1 MISALSSRRRFG
13 SGRGQ
18 NTPQIITTPVENI
31 DDDISYYT
39 TTKHS
44 LLHPTTPSPQAV
56 DEFDQAAVT
65 SANRSAEVS
74 KLLSDHLV
82 VLTPTPGVCITEDE
96 VIMDEAK
103 VSLPEL
109 EEHQNNSSYNEHSMS
124 EDYSVPPT
132 YSTLPPQMKSIMS
145 NIRSTTTSATRPL
158 SPNSLSHKML
168 FSSVS
173 SIVSPPQHFN
183 LQQHSLLVEEERQV
197 IFHNVS
203 LGIKISRH
211 SDGYVRV
218 LSVTPPKST
227 PKREG
232 DSSNEGENKPARTGD
247 EIHVGDVVRQVSD
260 VNLRMP
266 IDSAVWKLTVGLI
279 KMAPRPLQF
288 IVAKEIKKQ
297 EEKREDEVSK
307 RGLYRWPS
315 RADRIAAG
323 EEESVQ
329 EPETTTTTNAPQP
342 SHFFTGPTRTIHFL
356 ESALGVKL
364 HHNTSGYVQIL
375 SVAPY
380 KSFPNSPLARTGDS
394 IYAGDVVLEVGGV
407 WNLREPID
415 KVEWGTL
422 ITFIKESKRPL
433 SMVVGDADS
442 LMILKKET
450 ELSLEKE
457 EEEVKEANDLA
468 LSEAEE
474 ENKSFQDKE
483 EDTEKKDQEDK
494 MSNDKEETAS
504 SLEDKGLEEA
514 VSSTEAEETGGN
526 EDREES
532 SNECNVDDS
541 TTEEEDDGQ

>member
-1 MISALSSRRRFG
+1 MMIIIF
-13 SGRGQ
+13 
-18 NTPQIITTPVENI
+18 QIITTPGNEDEDNT
-31 DDDISYYT
+31 SYYT

-44 LLHPTTPSPQAV
+44 LLHPSTPSPQAV
-56 DEFDQAAVT
+56 DEFDQAVT

-74 KLLSDHLV
+74 KLISDHLV

-109 EEHQNNSSYNEHSMS
+109 EEHQNNSNISAQGKDDLSI
-124 EDYSVPPT
+124 PPT
-132 YSTLPPQMKSIMS
+132 YSTLPPQMKSIMN
-145 NIRSTTTSATRPL
+145 NIQSTTGTTRPL

-173 SIVSPPQHFN
+173 SIVSPPQHYN
-183 LQQHSLLVEEERQV
+183 LQQHSLVVGDERQV

-218 LSVTPPKST
+218 LSVTPPTST
-227 PKREG
+227 PQREG
-232 DSSNEGENKPARTGD
+232 DSNNEEDKPARTGD

-279 KMAPRPLQF
+279 KMAPRPLMF
-288 IVAKEIKKQ
+288 IVAKEIKK
-297 EEKREDEVSK
+297 EEKREDEEVSK

-315 RADRIAAG
+315 RANRTDA
-323 EEESVQ
+323 SVEASGQ
-329 EPETTTTTNAPQP
+329 EPETAISTPQP
-342 SHFFTGPTRTIHFL
+342 THFFTGPTRTIHFL

-394 IYAGDVVLEVGGV
+394 IHAGDVVLEVGGV

-415 KVEWGTL
+415 KVGWSTL

-442 LMILKKET
+442 LMIPKKDT

-457 EEEVKEANDLA
+457 EEEAEVNELVPSEVVKGTE
-468 LSEAEE
+468 SSQE
-474 ENKSFQDKE
+474 KE
-483 EDTEKKDQEDK
+483 EDIEEKDQEDEILNE
-494 MSNDKEETAS
+494 SDGAEEIAS
-504 SLEDKGLEEA
+504 SQEEDKGLEVA
-514 VSSTEAEETGGN
+514 AGSSTEAEETVGT
-526 EDREES
+526 EDREEK
-532 SNECNVDDS
+532 SNECKDDDP
-541 TTEEEDDGQ
+541 TPDTKP

>member
-1 MISALSSRRRFG
+1 
-13 SGRGQ
+13 
-18 NTPQIITTPVENI
+18 
-31 DDDISYYT
+31 
-39 TTKHS
+39 
-44 LLHPTTPSPQAV
+44 
-56 DEFDQAAVT
+56 
-65 SANRSAEVS
+65 
-74 KLLSDHLV
+74 
-82 VLTPTPGVCITEDE
+82 
-96 VIMDEAK
+96 MDEAK
-103 VSLPEL
+103 VVLPEL
-109 EEHQNNSSYNEHSMS
+109 EEHQNNTISAQG
-124 EDYSVPPT
+124 EDDLSTPPT
-132 YSTLPPQMKSIMS
+132 YSTLPPQMKSIMN
-145 NIRSTTTSATRPL
+145 NIQSTTTSSSTRPL

-183 LQQHSLLVEEERQV
+183 LQQQTLIVGEERQV

-218 LSVTPPKST
+218 LSVTPPTLST
-227 PKREG
+227 RKREG
-232 DSSNEGENKPARTGD
+232 DIATEEDKPARSGD

-297 EEKREDEVSK
+297 EEKRDDEIGSK

-315 RADRIAAG
+315 RADRTATS
-323 EEESVQ
+323 EEGSVQ
-329 EPETTTTTNAPQP
+329 EPETTISAPKP
-342 SHFFTGPTRTIHFL
+342 SQFFTGPTRTIHFL
-356 ESALGVKL
+356 ETALGVKL

-394 IYAGDVVLEVGGV
+394 IYAGDVVFEVGGV

-415 KVEWGTL
+415 KVGWSTL

-442 LMILKKET
+442 LMIPKKET
-450 ELSLEKE
+450 ELSPEKVE
-457 EEEVKEANDLA
+457 GVNDLA

-474 ENKSFQDKE
+474 ESKSCQGKDE
-483 EDTEKKDQEDK
+483 EDVEEKNKEDE
-494 MSNDKEETAS
+494 MSNDTEETAS

-514 VSSTEAEETGGN
+514 VSSTEAEETAGN
-526 EDREES
+526 DNREEK
-532 SNECNVDDS
+532 NECNVDDS
-541 TTEEEDDGQ
+541 TEEEDDSDQTDNL